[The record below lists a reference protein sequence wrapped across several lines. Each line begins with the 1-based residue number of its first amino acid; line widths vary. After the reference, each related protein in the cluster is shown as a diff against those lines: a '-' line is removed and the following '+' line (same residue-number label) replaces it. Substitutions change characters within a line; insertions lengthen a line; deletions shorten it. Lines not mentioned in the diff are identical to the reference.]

1 MALAYWATEFSLI
14 RVLESEEWSHVEAP
28 EGVDRPL
35 DVIVLHTSDSS
46 TRKALKAASSLAVE
60 LSARVHILALRVV
73 PYPLELNAPQVPV
86 SFTANQL
93 RKLAEQAGVEAA
105 IDIVLCRDMMTTL
118 STVLSPQSLI
128 VLGESHTPWWR
139 LGWLERENRL
149 AQRLRTL
156 GHQVVSA
163 DLL

>member
-1 MALAYWATEFSLI
+1 MAVAYWASEFSLI
-14 RVLESEEWSHVEAP
+14 RVLESEEWSHVEAA

-46 TRKALKAASSLAVE
+46 TRKALKAAAFLAAE
-60 LSARVHILALRVV
+60 LSARVHVLAPRVV

-93 RKLAEQAGVEAA
+93 RDLAEEAGVEAA

-128 VLGESHTPWWR
+128 VLGESRKPWWR
-139 LGWLERENRL
+139 FGWLERENRL
-149 AQRLRTL
+149 AQRLRAL

-163 DLL
+163 DLV

>member
-14 RVLESEEWSHVEAP
+14 RVLEAEEWSHVEAP

-46 TRKALKAASSLAVE
+46 TRKALKAAASLAVE

-93 RKLAEQAGVEAA
+93 RELAEQAGVEAA

-139 LGWLERENRL
+139 FGWLERENRL